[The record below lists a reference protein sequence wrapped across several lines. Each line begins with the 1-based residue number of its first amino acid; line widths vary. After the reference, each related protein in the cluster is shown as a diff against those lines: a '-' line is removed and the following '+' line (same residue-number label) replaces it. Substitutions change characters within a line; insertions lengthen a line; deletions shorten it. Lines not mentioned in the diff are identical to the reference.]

1 MASSEQMNS
10 YQTSVFPLPHYFI
23 LQLAALASFGSFF
36 HHPGHVS
43 LSVFQKIIH
52 KVPFFFRE
60 FSTSFAE
67 GLGPALTL
75 DAVRPDNGLL
85 MSLFAGM
92 VDLEATKQV
101 WDKSNSRLVKLTYAI
116 RGDRAVRFE
125 RTDNG
130 FEFFING
137 QPIDS
142 GLIALA
148 ETFYGISFID
158 AVATVAPLVGLN
170 FSRLFPL
177 SRKKAGLP

>member
-1 MASSEQMNS
+1 
-10 YQTSVFPLPHYFI
+10 
-23 LQLAALASFGSFF
+23 
-36 HHPGHVS
+36 
-43 LSVFQKIIH
+43 
-52 KVPFFFRE
+52 
-60 FSTSFAE
+60 
-67 GLGPALTL
+67 
-75 DAVRPDNGLL
+75 
-85 MSLFAGM
+85 M

-158 AVATVAPLVGLN
+158 AVATVAHLWALTSRGSFLYREK
-170 FSRLFPL
+170 SRLP
-177 SRKKAGLP
+177 

>member
-1 MASSEQMNS
+1 M
-10 YQTSVFPLPHYFI
+10 F
-23 LQLAALASFGSFF
+23 
-36 HHPGHVS
+36 
-43 LSVFQKIIH
+43 
-52 KVPFFFRE
+52 
-60 FSTSFAE
+60 
-67 GLGPALTL
+67 
-75 DAVRPDNGLL
+75 
-85 MSLFAGM
+85 LFAGM